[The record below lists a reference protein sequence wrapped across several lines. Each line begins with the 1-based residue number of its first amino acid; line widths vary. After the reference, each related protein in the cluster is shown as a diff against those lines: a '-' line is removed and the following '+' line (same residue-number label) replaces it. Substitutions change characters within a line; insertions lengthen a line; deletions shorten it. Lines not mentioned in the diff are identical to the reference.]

1 VGTQACFHPNDTSRE
16 FLKYQLNLMTFNL
29 LPQDPLSIGIEPN
42 MVENVFAGTGG
53 SNTRID

>member
-1 VGTQACFHPNDTSRE
+1 
-16 FLKYQLNLMTFNL
+16 MTFNL